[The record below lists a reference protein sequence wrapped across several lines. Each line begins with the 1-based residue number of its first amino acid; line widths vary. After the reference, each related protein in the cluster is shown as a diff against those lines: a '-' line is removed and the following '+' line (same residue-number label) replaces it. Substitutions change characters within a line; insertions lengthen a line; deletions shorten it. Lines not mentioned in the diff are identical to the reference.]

1 MNLLVIQVIIDPT
14 FILDLF
20 LIDNRFLIDYFA
32 IFVCGPLQSFVVNV
46 CISLLFT
53 TGRAVLPCGWYLC
66 VQDFHNQSQG
76 KKWYLDCVSLS
87 FQIFRFLPPVMT
99 QGTI

>member
-14 FILDLF
+14 FILDL
-20 LIDNRFLIDYFA
+20 FLIDYFA

-76 KKWYLDCVSLS
+76 KK
-87 FQIFRFLPPVMT
+87 
-99 QGTI
+99 